1 MSDQL
6 AKRDRLLQ
14 QGTYEW
20 DECRDCD
27 FIGFGRPASVHAL
40 THRGHQ
46 TVRVLMPFPPGFRRG
61 RPVCSRCDGP
71 PYRPAD
77 RIVNGRRLCLTHFYQ
92 EETVVEDLARAA
104 RADELRDD
112 AVSIAGRAD
121 RE

>member
-1 MSDQL
+1 
-6 AKRDRLLQ
+6 
-14 QGTYEW
+14 
-20 DECRDCD
+20 
-27 FIGFGRPASVHAL
+27 
-40 THRGHQ
+40 
-46 TVRVLMPFPPGFRRG
+46 
-61 RPVCSRCDGP
+61 VCSRCAGP